1 VQFCGG
7 PETVIEQIRVFH
19 ETTGVGVLDLSFGRA
34 SQDMTLGAIRRFGEQ
49 VLPAIRD
56 LAPSPV

>member
-1 VQFCGG
+1 
-7 PETVIEQIRVFH
+7 
-19 ETTGVGVLDLSFGRA
+19 
-34 SQDMTLGAIRRFGEQ
+34 MTLGAIRRFGEQ